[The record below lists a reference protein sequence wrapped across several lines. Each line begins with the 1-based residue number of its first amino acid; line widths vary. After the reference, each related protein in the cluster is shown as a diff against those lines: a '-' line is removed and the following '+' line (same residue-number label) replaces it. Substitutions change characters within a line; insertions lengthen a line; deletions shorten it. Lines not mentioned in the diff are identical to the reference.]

1 MADADRETCDA
12 VVADLRRLRAESGSM
27 PFAEIAS
34 RIQANRRSAG
44 SDASGPA
51 RTTVFEAFRPGRSR
65 LDARLIGEIVEVLG
79 APPATIPEWVA
90 RAGGAIASA
99 HAELAV
105 QGTRAEGPDAVPAET
120 EESQP
125 ASEQLSG
132 RPLAVGTAPGTQ
144 TASDA
149 RTRRQ
154 LGPRQIILIISASIL
169 LNLAGHLIVNFLRL
183 PLFFDMIGTAVTAI
197 VVGPWAGVAVAIV
210 TNTGGVWLSGP
221 HSIWFSLVNLVGAL
235 VWGYGARRF
244 GMASTLPRY
253 FILTILVALSCS
265 AVAVPLLLSLFHG
278 GVGHTGESIVWT
290 LQMLGQPQGLAV
302 LGSNLVNSLADK
314 LITGFV
320 ALVAVSSIAARWVIP
335 GIGDRLRRPL
345 ADAPEGAA

>member
-90 RAGGAIASA
+90 RAGSAIPSA

-105 QGTRAEGPDAVPAET
+105 QGTRAEGSDAVPAEA

-125 ASEQLSG
+125 AGEQLSG
-132 RPLAVGTAPGTQ
+132 RPLAVGTAPVTQ
-144 TASDA
+144 TSSDA

-278 GVGHTGESIVWT
+278 GVGHAGESIVWT

>member
-1 MADADRETCDA
+1 MADADRETCDV
-12 VVADLRRLRAESGSM
+12 VVADLRRLRAESGGM

-34 RIQANRRSAG
+34 RIQANRRSVG
-44 SDASGPA
+44 SDATGPA

-79 APPATIPEWVA
+79 APPATVPEWVA
-90 RAGGAIASA
+90 RAGYAIPSA
-99 HAELAV
+99 HAKAATK
-105 QGTRAEGPDAVPAET
+105 GTRTDGADATPAEPA
-120 EESQP
+120 ESQP

-132 RPLAVGTAPGTQ
+132 PTPVVSTAPAMQ
-144 TASDA
+144 ASGDA
-149 RTRRQ
+149 RPRRQ
-154 LGPRQIILIISASIL
+154 LGPRQIILIMTASIL
-169 LNLAGHLIVNFLRL
+169 LNLAGHLAVSYLRL

-197 VVGPWAGVAVAIV
+197 VVGPWAGVLVAIV

-221 HSIWFSLVNLVGAL
+221 HSIWFSLVNVAGAL

-253 FILTILVALSCS
+253 FLLTILVALSCS
-265 AVAVPLLLSLFHG
+265 AVAVPILLGLFHG
-278 GVGHTGESIVWT
+278 GVGHAGESIVWT

-320 ALVAVSSIAARWVIP
+320 ALVAVASIAARWVVP

-345 ADAPEGAA
+345 SDAPEGSA